1 MKGAKRLML
10 AHTLPVLIMFFCTV
24 VIAALFFIPITK
36 FPRKN
41 KLLNFY
47 WVGFWIFLVII
58 AAVAGSSSTLN
69 IIGYDASQSSKLM
82 LAGISASFV
91 FFVMFA
97 WFRLSA
103 KAIAVLI
110 TRGRNKFKAQV

>member
-10 AHTLPVLIMFFCTV
+10 AHTLPVLIMFLYTV
-24 VIAALFFIPITK
+24 LSAALFFIPITK

-47 WVGFWIFLVII
+47 WVGFWAFLVII
-58 AAVAGSSSTLN
+58 AAIAGSSSTLKM
-69 IIGYDASQSSKLM
+69 IGYDASQSSKLM

>member
-1 MKGAKRLML
+1 MMAQL
-10 AHTLPVLIMFFCTV
+10 LPVLIMFLYTV
-24 VIAALFFIPITK
+24 LSAALFFVPITR

-41 KLLNFY
+41 KLFNFY
-47 WVGFWIFLVII
+47 WVGFWTFLVII
-58 AAVAGSSSTLN
+58 TAFAGADNTLK
-69 IIGYDASQSSKLM
+69 ILGYDASHSSKLI

-103 KAIAVLI
+103 KAIATFI
-110 TRGRNKFKAQV
+110 TRYLKKTKAQV

>member
-24 VIAALFFIPITK
+24 IIAALFFIPITK

-69 IIGYDASQSSKLM
+69 IIGYDSSQSSKLI

-103 KAIAVLI
+103 KAIAAFI
-110 TRGRNKFKAQV
+110 TRSHNKLKSRA

>member
-1 MKGAKRLML
+1 ML
-10 AHTLPVLIMFFCTV
+10 AQYLPVIIMFLYT
-24 VIAALFFIPITK
+24 ILTATLFFIPITR

-47 WVGFWIFLVII
+47 WVGFWTFLVMIT
-58 AAVAGSSSTLN
+58 AFAGGDNTLR
-69 IIGYDASQSSKLM
+69 ILGYDASGTSKII
-82 LAGISASFV
+82 LAAISASFV

-103 KAIAVLI
+103 KAIATLI
-110 TRGRNKFKAQV
+110 SRSQAKLKAKTSA

>member
-1 MKGAKRLML
+1 ML
-10 AHTLPVLIMFFCTV
+10 AHSLPVLIMFLYTILTV
-24 VIAALFFIPITK
+24 SLFFIPITK

-47 WVGFWIFLVII
+47 WVGFWTFLVMI
-58 AAVAGSSSTLN
+58 AAFAGGENTLKMLE
-69 IIGYDASQSSKLM
+69 YDASGTSKVI

-97 WFRLSA
+97 WFRFSA
-103 KAIAVLI
+103 KIIATLL
-110 TRGRNKFKAQV
+110 TRGYAKLRS

>member
-1 MKGAKRLML
+1 MKGARRLML
-10 AHTLPVLIMFFCTV
+10 AHTLPVLIMFLYTV
-24 VIAALFFIPITK
+24 LSTALFFIPITK

-47 WVGFWIFLVII
+47 WVGFWAFLVII
-58 AAVAGSSSTLN
+58 AAIAGSSSTLKM
-69 IIGYDASQSSKLM
+69 IGYDASQSSKLM

-103 KAIAVLI
+103 KAIAALI
-110 TRGRNKFKAQV
+110 TRSHNKLKSRA